1 MATNYGGYMGKVMLI
16 DLSTGQT
23 QEYPWSDRERRLFLG
38 GKTMAAK
45 ILGDCLSPD
54 VTPLSEENMLV
65 ITTGPFTGS
74 GAPSSSRFNIS
85 TLSPLTGILTSSNCG
100 GNFGYYLKK
109 AGLDALI
116 IRGKSPSPIWLEIQ
130 NETFTLHDAGDLWGT
145 MTGEAQTLLDAKL
158 QETTGNGKPVKN
170 GKIVIGPAGENLVS
184 YASVVSNERLA
195 GRGGVGCVMGW
206 KNLKAVTVSGNHT
219 VNVKCP
225 EKLSKL
231 NKSWFRYLRK
241 HPLTGDQLPRMGT
254 AGLVSIM
261 QMRGQLSTKNYN
273 YGQFDDFD
281 MVSGETLAEEY
292 NIVNKGCLSC
302 PIKCARTV
310 DVDGKAVKGPELET
324 LGLLGSGI
332 LNHDLPAILKWNYEL
347 DELGMDTI
355 SAASTLGYAMEANE
369 KGLWDNGLSFG
380 STDKISALWE
390 DIAYRR
396 GVGDELANGSRW
408 CSEKYGGKE
417 FANHA
422 KGMELAAYEPRRSVG
437 LGLGYAV
444 SNRGGCHLNG
454 GYMIIVEG
462 LALNV
467 DPQTP
472 HAKPDFTVIFQ
483 DLMEAVSSCG
493 QCLFTTYAFFP
504 PPLISNPQSWYT
516 KLFCAAVPHIGGVLR
531 LLNKFPRVV
540 CFHLPV
546 IFNQSKALHLVTGMP
561 VTFGSFLKAGK
572 RGYTLERYI
581 NTRFGITAK
590 DDALPSRLTDV
601 PQDPQDETTK
611 VPLERMKKVYYHA
624 RGWDQNG
631 IPTSRTLK
639 KLNLDER

>member
-380 STDKISALWE
+380 SIDGISALWE

-396 GVGDELANGSRW
+396 GIGNELANGSRW

-504 PPLISNPQSWYT
+504 PPLISNPQSWYA